1 MPAPESRSTP
11 VVSMSRT
18 AVPDVIPVRS
28 CARVSRSGP
37 PAASSIKAPIA
48 AACGA
53 AAEVPQN
60 VEKPG
65 VAVDTHV
72 AAVRSGFCSSFP
84 PVEEKLPDV
93 IAVPSGWKKIRR
105 GPSELSVWTD
115 SVPLKTLPDPAA
127 VRTSTIATLTA
138 FSAAAWPYR
147 LPAVWIPNRPSKAC
161 TRR

>member
-28 CARVSRSGP
+28 CCEGDFSSGP

-65 VAVDTHV
+65 VAVDTQV
-72 AAVRSGFCSSFP
+72 AAVRSGFCSNFP
-84 PVEEKLPDV
+84 PVEEKLPDCDRS
-93 IAVPSGWKKIRR
+93 AVWL
-105 GPSELSVWTD
+105 EE
-115 SVPLKTLPDPAA
+115 DPA
-127 VRTSTIATLTA
+127 RT
-138 FSAAAWPYR
+138 
-147 LPAVWIPNRPSKAC
+147 V
-161 TRR
+161 